1 VSSLNAEIEKLPNSS
16 FFVVSN
22 TLDALQLLAANHRKK
37 FDIPVI
43 GITGSN
49 GKTVIKEWLYYLM
62 NEDKTI
68 VRSPKSY
75 NSQIGVPL
83 SVWQM
88 DQKDE
93 LAIFEAGISEPEEM
107 QKLQSIIVPNIG
119 NFYQYWSGT

>member
-68 VRSPKSY
+68 VRSPK
-75 NSQIGVPL
+75 
-83 SVWQM
+83 
-88 DQKDE
+88 
-93 LAIFEAGISEPEEM
+93 
-107 QKLQSIIVPNIG
+107 KL
-119 NFYQYWSGT
+119 